1 MIQKREQ
8 TENGIANGYENKG
21 EREKTCTQMETPR
34 NLADDDRKMAL
45 ECRDSLESDK
55 MAASSASEG
64 DSAMSQVHKDN
75 FFNCGQSQFERGGA
89 VVVLEALTGL
99 GGG

>member
-1 MIQKREQ
+1 MHYIVSKNVIQKREQ

-75 FFNCGQSQFERGGA
+75 FLIA
-89 VVVLEALTGL
+89 VNRN
-99 GGG
+99 